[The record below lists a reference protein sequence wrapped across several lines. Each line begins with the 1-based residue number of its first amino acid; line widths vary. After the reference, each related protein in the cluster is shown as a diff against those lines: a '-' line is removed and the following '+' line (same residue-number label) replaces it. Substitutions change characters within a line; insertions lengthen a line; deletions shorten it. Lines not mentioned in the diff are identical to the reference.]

1 MSQDW
6 FKVAQ
11 MAGIR
16 KGSIVRSYDFMHT
29 NETYVLG
36 EVVDIGPVEGSKGH
50 LAVHIKGIKQVMDGR
65 ETPLYGQM
73 YYPFL
78 MHMQERQ
85 WGDENLGPGI
95 VLLEL
100 CLLVNH
106 FLQFVLTIRI
116 DGCERL

>member
-16 KGSIVRSYDFMHT
+16 IGSIVRSYDFMHT
-29 NETYVLG
+29 NDSYILG

-50 LAVHIKGIKQVMDGR
+50 DAIHIKGIAQVMEGR
-65 ETPLYGQM
+65 EMRLGSQM

-78 MHMQERQ
+78 MHLQDRV
-85 WGDENLGPGI
+85 WSGENLGPGI
-95 VLLEL
+95 VLDRQPLPPI
-100 CLLVNH
+100 CLNYPN
-106 FLQFVLTIRI
+106 
-116 DGCERL
+116 

>member
-29 NETYVLG
+29 NDTYVLG
-36 EVVDIGPVEGSKGH
+36 EVVDIGPVEGSKGYD
-50 LAVHIKGIKQVMDGR
+50 AVHIKGITQVMDGR

-78 MHMQERQ
+78 MHMQDRQ
-85 WGDENLGPGI
+85 WGDRNLGPGI
-95 VLLEL
+95 VLDRQPLPPI
-100 CLLVNH
+100 CLNYPN
-106 FLQFVLTIRI
+106 
-116 DGCERL
+116 

>member
-29 NETYVLG
+29 NDTYVLG
-36 EVVDIGPVEGSKGH
+36 EVVDIGPVEGSKGYD
-50 LAVHIKGIKQVMDGR
+50 AVHIKGITQVMEGR

-78 MHMQERQ
+78 MHMQDRQ
-85 WGDENLGPGI
+85 WGDRNL
-95 VLLEL
+95 VLES
-100 CLLVNH
+100 CLTANR
-106 FLQFVLTIRI
+106 FLRFVLTIRI
-116 DGCERL
+116 DGCERF